1 MRVRFIWAAL
11 LLFLACS
18 CAWGACTLSYENYTR
33 GWCNSGCN
41 LPTTAC
47 EDSGILNACGTGKG
61 YAKFLRNSCCGYGST
76 CAYYDVYCCAT
87 QAEADSAYCALN
99 PTAEGCEQEQDTTLY
114 YCKQEYSTTAQTWK
128 AYIFKCS
135 CKQQGGMITGCNG
148 KQNVDV
154 VEDCTPYKALN
165 GDCAQN
171 GYSSGA
177 NGARDS
183 TGKDVQ
189 CFAAIG
195 SDCIM
200 RDKASGNTFTC
211 AGCDGSCDYAMRKIA
226 DGSCTNPYP
235 PPPETGDTL
244 EIPPSGGETPPP
256 WSSSGSSEPP
266 PSYGEDLS
274 ALNGIYGVLDTI
286 RDTLNGVAGNVRDIR
301 ANTQL
306 ANNYLSEI
314 AAKDFSPQVN
324 VNVAAPDVNVQG
336 DTNIINVN
344 VQGDTARAP
353 AAILDLL
360 SGALQGGQPQQGD
373 TAGMGAREAGLLA
386 SIDSALA
393 DSVPNMTDSIPNA
406 VQGVQGTFAAFKD
419 SMANSAWNDSV
430 SKWEGQLLDNG
441 VLTGAG
447 SDNCPS
453 VLTRTWDVTLWN
465 NVQLSF
471 GPLGKYLCAA
481 VPAVGVTFWALCR
494 VIIRAVVSIAC
505 MVWIFKAVMGID
517 GGSSEED

>member
-1 MRVRFIWAAL
+1 M
-11 LLFLACS
+11 
-18 CAWGACTLSYENYTR
+18 
-33 GWCNSGCN
+33 
-41 LPTTAC
+41 
-47 EDSGILNACGTGKG
+47 
-61 YAKFLRNSCCGYGST
+61 
-76 CAYYDVYCCAT
+76 
-87 QAEADSAYCALN
+87 
-99 PTAEGCEQEQDTTLY
+99 QEQDTTLY
-114 YCKQEYSTTAQTWK
+114 YCKQEYSTDAQAWK

-135 CKQQGGMITGCNG
+135 CKQQGGTITGCNG

-171 GYSSGA
+171 GYNSGP

-226 DGSCTNPYP
+226 DGSCKNPYP

-244 EIPPSGGETPPP
+244 ELPPSGGETPPP

-266 PSYGEDLS
+266 PSFGEDLG

-314 AAKDFSPQVN
+314 AAKDFTPQVN

-353 AAILDLL
+353 AAILALL
-360 SGALQGGQPQQGD
+360 SGALEGGQPQQGD
-373 TAGMGAREAGLLA
+373 TAGFGAREAGLLA
-386 SIDSALA
+386 SIDSLLA
-393 DSVPNMTDSIPNA
+393 DSVPNMTDSIGGA
-406 VQGVQGTFAAFKD
+406 VQGVQGTFGAFKD

-430 SKWEGQLLDNG
+430 IKWEGQLLDNG

-447 SDNCPS
+447 GDNCPS
-453 VLTRTWDVTLWN
+453 VLTRTWDVALWN
-465 NVQLSF
+465 NVSLSF
-471 GPLGKYLCAA
+471 GPLGKYLCAV
-481 VPAVGVTFWALCR
+481 VPGVGVTFWALCR

-517 GGSSEED
+517 GGSNEED